1 MESTAPNMKLLWAGR
16 VISGLGAL
24 LLLMGGVMK
33 IMRLPAVIAGF
44 AQFGYPES
52 VILTIGLLEV
62 GSAVLYLIP
71 RTAALG
77 AILVAAFLGGATA
90 THVRMG
96 DPWFAPVI
104 VGVLMWIGLYLREP
118 RLRELVPLRRM

>member
-1 MESTAPNMKLLWAGR
+1 
-16 VISGLGAL
+16 
-24 LLLMGGVMK
+24 
-33 IMRLPAVIAGF
+33 MRLPAVIAGF